1 MPVFFRLNAAN
12 AANFPVKHRQLR
24 YFFGSTPLT
33 PVFFRLNAANAANFL
48 VKRR

>member
-1 MPVFFRLNAAN
+1 MPLLSRENAAN
-12 AANFPVKHRQLR
+12 AANFPFKHRQLR

-48 VKRR
+48 V